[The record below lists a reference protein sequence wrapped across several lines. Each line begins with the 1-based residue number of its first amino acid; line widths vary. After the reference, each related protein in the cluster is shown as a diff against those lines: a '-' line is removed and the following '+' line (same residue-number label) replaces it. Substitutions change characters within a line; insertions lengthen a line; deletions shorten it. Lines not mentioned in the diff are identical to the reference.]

1 MAMMHYKAVSETGKT
16 TLGRMEAVNVA
27 DLEMRLSRMGLD
39 LINYR
44 EGRPQTSLFG
54 TGRKVARRDL
64 ISFCF
69 HLEQLVSAGV
79 PLIEGLADLR
89 DSMEEPRVREVI
101 AGMIESIEGGAT
113 LSQAMELYPQTFDT
127 VFVSLIRAG
136 ELSGQVG
143 EVLRKITE
151 ALKWQDEQ
159 AAHLKKL
166 LTYPLLVALV
176 IGGVV
181 FFLMTY
187 LVPQL
192 VQFIKSVG
200 EELPGHTLVL
210 IAVSNFFI
218 EYWYLILIGPVVAF
232 VAAKLTKR
240 ASPGMAISI
249 DRLKLKL
256 WVVGPILNKII
267 LARFANYFAMLY
279 ASGITV
285 LECISISEGLLNNKA
300 IQEAARQAA
309 RRIQEGASIS
319 AAFEQTQLFPPLV
332 LRMLRVGESTGGLD
346 RALLNI
352 SYFYERDIR
361 ESLDRM
367 QALIGPAMTLVLG
380 GLLIWV
386 MISVLGPIYDVITRL
401 SI

>member
-79 PLIEGLADLR
+79 PLVEGLADLR

-101 AGMIESIEGGAT
+101 AGMIESIEGGTT
-113 LSQAMELYPQTFDT
+113 LSQAMELYPQTFDD

-176 IGGVV
+176 IGVVV

-210 IAVSNFFI
+210 IAVSKFFI

-240 ASPGMAISI
+240 ASPGVAISI

-285 LECISISEGLLNNKA
+285 LDCISISEGLLNNKA

-309 RRIQEGASIS
+309 RQIQEGASIS